1 MKRLLVLFWITICL
15 GSYSFK
21 SDKTRLKVKIK
32 EIKEVQGNIGLLVFN
47 QADGFP
53 DDPSKAFLEKEIK
66 VTGKQMIID
75 LYDLPVGDYA
85 IAVVHDVNANSSFDK
100 NFVGIPKEP
109 FGFSRNKSIFRGLPK
124 FEEASLRLSEV
135 DNETTIDL
143 IELW

>member
-1 MKRLLVLFWITICL
+1 MKRLLLLFWVTVCL
-15 GSYSFK
+15 GSFSFK
-21 SDKTRLKVKIK
+21 TEKVRLKVKIK

-53 DDPSKAFLEKEIK
+53 DDPTKAYLEKEIK
-66 VTGKQMIID
+66 VTSKQMTID
-75 LYDLPVGDYA
+75 LQDLPLGDYA
-85 IAVVHDVNANSSFDK
+85 IAVVHDVNANNSFDK
-100 NFVGIPKEP
+100 NLVGIPKEP

-124 FEEASLRLSEV
+124 FEEASLRLSKL